1 MTLTP
6 EELLVEMTA
15 LWGEEA
21 ATTVWLFLDQRLA
34 GRRLYWP
41 QRAGRLHRE
50 RCIYEAVARRGRRPP
65 GMNEKGNSTNMI
77 GWCMQRRRWA
87 GQPRCRSI

>member
-15 LWGEEA
+15 LWGEED
-21 ATTVWLFLDQRLA
+21 ATTIWLFLDQRLA

-50 RCIYEAVARRGRRPP
+50 RCIYEAVARRGRRPEDVAAHA
-65 GMNEKGNSTNMI
+65 GVSVRTV
-77 GWCMQRRRWA
+77 RRIVSRTLDRIRA
-87 GQPRCRSI
+87 RK

>member
-15 LWGEEA
+15 LWGEED
-21 ATTVWLFLDQRLA
+21 ATTIWLFLDQRLA

-50 RCIYEAVARRGRRPP
+50 RCIYEAVSRRGRRPEDVAAHA
-65 GMNEKGNSTNMI
+65 GVSVRTV
-77 GWCMQRRRWA
+77 RRIVGRTLE
-87 GQPRCRSI
+87 RIKRK